1 MLMFI
6 DIPDDVPNLQPNQ
19 SHVNTNNLE
28 MIDPSIPDPS
38 AFIDNENPN
47 GTSRRS
53 VHSHE

>member
-1 MLMFI
+1 MFI

-19 SHVNTNNLE
+19 SHVNANNLE